1 MCSST
6 FKLKIVSELPFKTI
20 KEDIRERA
28 ASNSR
33 KYFAE
38 DELWSI
44 LYSCCHA
51 LYSLYINKFSH
62 ESLTSDQIYIDT
74 EGIIKV
80 ADSLL
85 VNGTK
90 NYLSLMNEE
99 LKTENIRYISPE
111 LRNLV
116 DDNNF
121 YQYEKE
127 KSDVYILGMIILEIS
142 NLAPLKYYDIK
153 TKRFQ
158 FDIIQSAFD
167 DFKTRYSLKLYEI
180 VNKMLTPDYNVRPT
194 FEEIIENIE

>member
-20 KEDIRERA
+20 KEDIKERL
-28 ASNSR
+28 ASSPV
-33 KYFAE
+33 KFFTE

-51 LYSLYINKFSH
+51 MYSLYINKFSH
-62 ESLTSDQIYIDT
+62 ESLTTDQIYIDT
-74 EGIIKV
+74 DGIIKV

-90 NYLSLMNEE
+90 NYLCLMNEDLMQE
-99 LKTENIRYISPE
+99 DVRYISPE

-127 KSDVYILGMIILEIS
+127 KSDVFILGMIILEIS
-142 NLAPLKYYDIK
+142 NLVPLKYYDVK
-153 TKRFQ
+153 TKRFH
-158 FDIIQSAFD
+158 F
-167 DFKTRYSLKLYEI
+167 
-180 VNKMLTPDYNVRPT
+180 
-194 FEEIIENIE
+194 

>member
-1 MCSST
+1 MVHYINLLEKRKKIKNPHLLELIEYNKVVDQLMCSST

-20 KEDIRERA
+20 KEDIKERT
-28 ASNSR
+28 SSSPV
-33 KYFAE
+33 KFFTE

-62 ESLTSDQIYIDT
+62 ESLTTDQIYIDT
-74 EGIIKV
+74 DGIIKV

-90 NYLSLMNEE
+90 NYLCLMNED
-99 LKTENIRYISPE
+99 LKQEDVRYISPE

-127 KSDVYILGMIILEIS
+127 KSDVFILGMIILEIS
-142 NLAPLKYYDIK
+142 NLAPLKYYDVK
-153 TKRFQ
+153 TKRFH
-158 FDIIQSAFD
+158 F
-167 DFKTRYSLKLYEI
+167 
-180 VNKMLTPDYNVRPT
+180 
-194 FEEIIENIE
+194 